1 MTDSNGLSVYHLGR
15 PLEAFEAPYAG
26 TDKTFASQRHD
37 ATAIKSPS
45 YEHCTFANFSFK
57 EAKFENG
64 NFLDCVF
71 IGCYFRRAELTNCHF
86 VGCRFFD
93 CNFNHVALKSCDFR
107 FSIFRR
113 CQVTYS
119 EIEYSLPREPNMRE
133 ELARNLS
140 VESSRLGLSQEARR
154 YRIAEIR
161 AHEEHLRAA
170 ISGKS
175 QWYKEHFDG
184 LARFKALL
192 ECTLS
197 LLNRWLWGYG
207 EHAIVLIRNLAVLA
221 FIAFPILFYTLK
233 DQLSHTSGRPI
244 EIMDPL
250 FFSLENVLPA
260 GVVSGV
266 VATGSATR
274 FLAGLESLFGVVAIA
289 LFAAYV
295 FRWSLHR

>member
-1 MTDSNGLSVYHLGR
+1 MTDSNGLSAYHLGR
-15 PLEAFEAPYAG
+15 PLEAFEPPYSA
-26 TDKTFASQRHD
+26 TDKAFAAQRYD
-37 ATAIKSPS
+37 AAVINSPS
-45 YEHCTFANFSFK
+45 YEHCTFANLSFK
-57 EAKFENG
+57 EAKFQDG

-71 IGCYFRRAELTNCHF
+71 LGCYFRRAELANCHF

-93 CNFNHVALKSCDFR
+93 CNFNHIALKSCDFR
-107 FSIFRR
+107 FSVFRG
-113 CQVTYS
+113 CQVAHS
-119 EIEYSLPREPNMRE
+119 EMEYSLPREPNLRE

-140 VESSRLGLSQEARR
+140 VESSRLGLSKEARR

-175 QWYKEHFDG
+175 QWYREHFDG
-184 LARFKALL
+184 VGRIMAFL
-192 ECTLS
+192 EWALS

-207 EHAIVLIRNLAVLA
+207 EHAVVLVRNLIVLA
-221 FIAFPILFYTLK
+221 FLVFPILFYTFK

-244 EIMDPL
+244 ELLDPL
-250 FFSLENVLPA
+250 YFSLENVVPA

-266 VATGSATR
+266 VATGSTTR
-274 FLAGLESLFGVVAIA
+274 LLAGLESLFGVVAVA